1 MLRIRS
7 RNPSELGLALALALT
22 LALGLASAGTAH
34 PGMGPG
40 PREGFFERKLDSLG
54 LAPETRAA
62 VQKLLDDARP
72 TREAARQQIRQAH
85 DAMKALLD
93 AEPVDEAAVMSQAD
107 KIGALMTASHK
118 QELRTMIQVRAL
130 LSPEER
136 TRLEQMM
143 QEHREGWH
151 RGPHGPGGP
160 GAQGPPQAQ
169 AN

>member
-7 RNPSELGLALALALT
+7 RNPSLVALALSTA
-22 LALGLASAGTAH
+22 LALGLATAVASAH

-40 PREGFFERKLDSLG
+40 PRGGFLERKLDSLG

-62 VQKLLDDARP
+62 VQKLLDDAKP
-72 TREAARQQIRQAH
+72 AREASHQQIRQAH

-93 AEPVDEAAVMSQAD
+93 AEPVDEAAVMAQAD
-107 KIGALMTASHK
+107 RIGALMTASRK
-118 QELRTMIQVRAL
+118 QELRTLIQVRAL

-136 TRLEQMM
+136 ARLEQAM
-143 QEHREGWH
+143 QERAGRWH
-151 RGPHGPGGP
+151 RGPHD
-160 GAQGPPQAQ
+160 APPDSAR